1 MKRRTNITINESIYA
16 KAQELMRLDHFD
28 DFSGFIE
35 QLIRDEWARK
45 HARGPARPIG
55 DEFTKLQHDI
65 AATMAGVRLNEGEC
79 ITPEQV
85 ATALTVPAVVVA
97 NADGTG
103 VSYSAKPGRKRAKKP
118 QSPQS

>member
-45 HARGPARPIG
+45 HDRGPARPISN
-55 DEFTKLQHDI
+55 EFPKLQSDI
-65 AATMAGVRLNEGEC
+65 AATLAGVRLNEGEC
-79 ITPEQV
+79 ITGEQ
-85 ATALTVPAVVVA
+85 AAAVTLQ
-97 NADGTG
+97 NAAAAAQGKP
-103 VSYSAKPGRKRAKKP
+103 VSYTAKPARKRAKTA

>member
-35 QLIRDEWARK
+35 QLIRDEWART
-45 HARGPARPIG
+45 HDRGPARPIG
-55 DEFTKLQHDI
+55 DEFPKLQSDI
-65 AATMAGVRLNEGEC
+65 AATLAGVRLNEGEC

-85 ATALTVPAVVVA
+85 AAAITEHAVAAA
-97 NADGTG
+97 NAVGKP
-103 VSYSAKPGRKRAKKP
+103 VSYTSKPARKRAKKP
-118 QSPQS
+118 QLPPQ